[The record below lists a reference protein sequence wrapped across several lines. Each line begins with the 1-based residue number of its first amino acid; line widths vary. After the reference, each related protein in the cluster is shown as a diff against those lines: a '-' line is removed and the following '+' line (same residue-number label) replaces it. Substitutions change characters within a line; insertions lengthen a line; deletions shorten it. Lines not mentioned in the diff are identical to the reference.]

1 MSTEVIILGLAVSKT
16 TIYSLCGLLGGFFPI
31 CHDLLSRQKMPSLQK
46 TELNLEFFLIKAL
59 LIPALAFIVTIL
71 AVAFD
76 NITTWVAAV
85 YFGASLPV
93 FVEKTISSSNKTVE
107 NLAKGQ

>member
-1 MSTEVIILGLAVSKT
+1 MSTEVIIFGLAVSKS
-16 TIYSLCGLLGGFFPI
+16 IIFCFSGLLGGFFPF
-31 CHDLLSRQKMPSLQK
+31 CHDLFTRQKMPPQQK
-46 TELNLEFFLIKAL
+46 IDLDKEFFLIKAL
-59 LIPALAFIVTIL
+59 LIPLIAFLVTIL

-93 FVEKTISSSNKTVE
+93 LIEKTLSSSAKTVSD
-107 NLAKGQ
+107 LGAGQ